1 MEAIVNSSLSVL
13 GIDEKN
19 EILDFSMNV
28 MTGRHGYAVL
38 KLRMRDTGKG
48 VNILKMSSRKIIEI
62 KSNQTGNS
70 GVIFKG
76 YISDCEVNK
85 TQSDEQVNIT
95 LISTTI
101 DMDKKR
107 KNKSYQKE
115 GDRYLDIIKDT
126 LSSVSGVCDIGDN
139 ELKSDTLKKPII
151 RYMETE
157 WEFIS
162 RVASRYGIAV
172 TPDVTADK
180 PTVIL
185 GVVKRNSVSESD
197 FSKKQYVKN
206 ISVGKYLYRKF
217 NEVGSSVKLK
227 DYYGGS
233 LLSYG
238 NFQIGDTVCFQGDNL
253 IICTKKAAMDKGE
266 VVFTYDVCKEKGN
279 YVQPIYNRLL
289 EGRALEGKVVKS
301 EKETLNIQID
311 IDEEKKAE
319 SELFAFPWKP
329 DTGDMLYA
337 MPEKDSVVTLYISEN
352 DEGDAIVINTLYR
365 KESKDRSNPPDRYFT
380 TKENKR
386 LFLKEKELGFSLDN
400 NDNGKEIISIKDDAI
415 EIKTQQDIV
424 LQAGDSII
432 FSAKEVTVDGKK
444 SVLLA
449 KERTGIEIKKKINI
463 EAKKVKLGIGA
474 GVPDVPKQAKK
485 LQLQRLTEQQTKLK
499 NTGLASD
506 KKTSLTGLYAVA
518 NEKFRGDQFGRS
530 GSFNETMSA
539 VERSE
544 FVCSNIN
551 MTCPLGENLDG
562 HITSNDIYRKNV
574 SEEEQKR
581 LSELRDKSAP
591 ITEDT
596 IMQKVIPKETMESYI
611 SKEWKTVRNCASKA
625 ADAAP
630 YTTNSKEVYENLRL
644 DYKGDKIEEPDGSIR
659 YSGGRDYENLAKTGG
674 EVYVLRFTSKT
685 CPDNKSLPNRTNGN
699 SAPCTESG
707 FIGSNNCLIPETMY
721 EESEITDGAIFMV
734 DKDGNEYL
742 AAVWAGKKFSKV
754 EV

>member
-1 MEAIVNSSLSVL
+1 M
-13 GIDEKN
+13 
-19 EILDFSMNV
+19 
-28 MTGRHGYAVL
+28 
-38 KLRMRDTGKG
+38 
-48 VNILKMSSRKIIEI
+48 
-62 KSNQTGNS
+62 
-70 GVIFKG
+70 
-76 YISDCEVNK
+76 
-85 TQSDEQVNIT
+85 
-95 LISTTI
+95 
-101 DMDKKR
+101 
-107 KNKSYQKE
+107 
-115 GDRYLDIIKDT
+115 
-126 LSSVSGVCDIGDN
+126 SGVCEIGDN
-139 ELKSDTLKKPII
+139 ELKSRTLKKPII

-162 RVASRYGIAV
+162 RVASRYGVAV

-185 GVVKRNSVSESD
+185 GIVKKNSVSESE
-197 FSKKQYVKN
+197 FNKKQYAKN

-217 NEVGSSVKLK
+217 NEEGSSVKLK
-227 DYYGGS
+227 DFCGGR
-233 LLSYG
+233 LVSYG
-238 NFQIGDTVCFQGDNL
+238 NFQIGDTVSFQGDNL

-266 VVFTYDVCKEKGN
+266 IVFTYDVRKEKGN
-279 YVQPIYNRLL
+279 YAQPIYNRLL
-289 EGRALEGKVVKS
+289 EGRALEGKVVKA
-301 EKETLNIQID
+301 ENETLKIQLD

-329 DTGDMLYA
+329 DTGDILYA

-365 KESKDRSNPPDRYFT
+365 EEKKDRDNPPDRYFT

-386 LFLKEKELGFSLDN
+386 LFLKEKEMGFSLDD

-415 EIKTQQDIV
+415 EIKTEHDIV
-424 LQAGDSII
+424 LQAEDSII
-432 FSAKEVTVDGKK
+432 FNAKEVTVDGKK

-474 GVPDVPKQAKK
+474 GVPDAPKQAKK
-485 LQLQRLTEQQTKLK
+485 LQLQRLTDPQTTLK

-506 KKTSLTGLYAVA
+506 KKTSLTGVYAAA

-530 GSFNETMSA
+530 GSFNESMSA

-544 FVCSNIN
+544 FVCNNIN

-562 HITSNDIYRKNV
+562 HITSNDIYWKNV
-574 SEEEQKR
+574 SEEGQER
-581 LSELRDKSAP
+581 LRELRDKSAP

-596 IMQKVIPKETMESYI
+596 IMQKVV
-611 SKEWKTVRNCASKA
+611 SKGAVDFYFTVPNEEGIKVGNCCAKA

-659 YSGGRDYENLAKTGG
+659 YTGGRYYENLAKTGG

-707 FIGSNNCLIPETMY
+707 FTGSDNCLIPETMY

-742 AAVWAGKKFSKV
+742 AAVWNTKDKV
-754 EV
+754 FEYVQE